1 MEMQQIR
8 YFIALGETLNFT
20 QAAERC
26 NVTQPSLTRAIQA
39 LEAELG
45 GELVRRERSLSHL
58 TELGAR
64 MLPMMRQCYDT
75 ALAAKSLAQSVKK
88 GDTSP
93 LSLAIS
99 WSVDL
104 ALFAPLLCELSSA
117 LRGLQLQLRRGS
129 APEIAKLLK
138 SGEVELAIGGP
149 LAESWDR
156 LDAFPLFV
164 EPFELFV
171 SREHEISGKNA
182 VDFARLSTERLL
194 LHIDTEMADDLDQR
208 MQSAGIDSGAAA
220 HRVATGHD
228 MIALLEANFGVA
240 ILPASMG
247 RSEQLR
253 RVPINGFDL
262 TLPVAAYSVAGRR
275 RSVAGNTLLS
285 LLRSADWSRH
295 GGLGRQQEAYSA

>member
-26 NVTQPSLTRAIQA
+26 NVTQPSLTRAIQS

-64 MLPMMRQCYDT
+64 MLPLMRQCYET

-88 GDTSP
+88 GETSP

-99 WSVDL
+99 WSLDL
-104 ALFAPLLCELSSA
+104 ALFAPLFGELSRA

-129 APEIAKLLK
+129 AAELARLLK
-138 SGEVELAIGGP
+138 AGEVELAIGGP
-149 LAESWDR
+149 LEETWDR

-164 EPFELFV
+164 EPFELFA
-171 SREHEISGKNA
+171 SREHDLAGQNA
-182 VDFARLSTERLL
+182 VDSARLCGEQLL
-194 LHIDTEMADDLDQR
+194 VQVDAEMGDDLNRRLQA
-208 MQSAGIDSGAAA
+208 AGIDAGSAA

-228 MIALLEANFGVA
+228 LIALLEANLGIAVM
-240 ILPASMG
+240 PASMG
-247 RSEQLR
+247 RSERLCR
-253 RVPINGFDL
+253 LPLAGFDM
-262 TLPVAAYSVAGRR
+262 TRPVAVYGVAGRR
-275 RSVAGNTLLS
+275 RSVAGNTLLTM
-285 LLRSADWSRH
+285 LRSADWPSH
-295 GGLGRQQEAYSA
+295 GPTAPLPETVRA

>member
-8 YFIALGETLNFT
+8 YFIALGDTLNFT

-64 MLPMMRQCYDT
+64 MLPLMRQCYET

-88 GDTSP
+88 GETSP

-104 ALFAPLLCELSSA
+104 ALFAPLFCELSRA

-129 APEIAKLLK
+129 AAELAGLLK
-138 SGEVELAIGGP
+138 AGEVELAIGGP
-149 LAESWDR
+149 LEETWDR

-164 EPFELFV
+164 EPLELFV
-171 SREHEISGKNA
+171 SREHAISGENA

-194 LHIDTEMADDLDQR
+194 VHVDAEMADDLSRR
-208 MQSAGIDSGAAA
+208 MQAAGIDAGSAA

-228 MIALLEANFGVA
+228 LIALLEANLGIA
-240 ILPASMG
+240 IMPASMG
-247 RSEQLR
+247 RSERLC
-253 RVPINGFDL
+253 RVPLNGFDM
-262 TLPVAAYSVAGRR
+262 TRPVAVYGVAGRR
-275 RSVAGNTLLS
+275 RSIAGNTLLTM
-285 LLRSADWSRH
+285 LRSADWPSH
-295 GGLGRQQEAYSA
+295 GPSGRQQETAHA